1 MAGVRTDKLPKT
13 IDKLPLQKPL
23 QRSTTKPM
31 RTPAPLR

>member
-1 MAGVRTDKLPKT
+1 MAGVRNEKLPKT

-31 RTPAPLR
+31 RMPAPLR

>member
-1 MAGVRTDKLPKT
+1 MAGVRNEKLPKT

-23 QRSTTKPM
+23 QRTTPKPM